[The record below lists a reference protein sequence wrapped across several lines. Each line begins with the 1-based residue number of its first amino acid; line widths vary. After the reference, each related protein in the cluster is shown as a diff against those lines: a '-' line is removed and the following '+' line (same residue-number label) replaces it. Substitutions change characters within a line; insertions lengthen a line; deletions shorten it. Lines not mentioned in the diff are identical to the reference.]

1 MDSLTILLVE
11 DDEQFAR
18 YMRVLLERCGLPIE
32 EVVEANRL
40 ELAVEQ
46 LRERKFSCVLL
57 DLTLPNGAGMR
68 VIDRLLGFSPPL
80 VIVTG
85 DENAET
91 ATRALEHGA
100 QEFITK
106 SKLATNGPE
115 ILGRLLS
122 NAVFRGRGMNQLVA
136 ARCRSLCGHVP
147 VELGL

>member
-1 MDSLTILLVE
+1 MDSLKILLVE

-18 YMRVLLERCGLPIE
+18 YVRTLLELCGLPIA
-32 EVVEANRL
+32 EVVEARL
-40 ELAVEQ
+40 LERAVEL
-46 LRERKFSCVLL
+46 LREQHFSCVLL

-85 DENAET
+85 DDNIET
-91 ATRALEHGA
+91 RDRALEHGA

-106 SKLATNGPE
+106 GALAKNGAE
-115 ILGRLLS
+115 IMGRLIS
-122 NAVFRGRGMNQLVA
+122 NAVFRGRGTSQLIA

-147 VELGL
+147 AGLEL